1 MSRRLT
7 NTNAALR
14 HGWHPVARSG
24 EVADEPVAV
33 RLLGEPWVLARLDDG
48 LAAFADRCPHRLAPL
63 SAGRVD
69 AHELV
74 CGYHGWRFVVSG
86 ECTAVPAL
94 GPGVPAPRRA
104 RAAPPW
110 GVVERHG
117 LIWIAPEEPFAD
129 LIEVPEADEAG
140 FDSVWLE
147 PSRSFACAG
156 LLADNFLDTAHFP
169 FVHAGTIGAGEDTV
183 VAPYRVT
190 QDDDGFVVQME
201 QRVAN
206 PEDPKVATGEHPLVQ
221 RRWSTYV
228 YRPPFMLRLRLD
240 YPDAGMI
247 NTIQFCLQPE
257 DEGSTR
263 IYTRLLRDDLGG
275 DAARMAE
282 AARFEQ
288 AVLDEDLALQE
299 RFDLDGLPLIGDPP
313 RGDPLRGDDADP
325 AEEVSIRADA
335 AGVALRRVLA
345 SLVDRATRLPT
356 SGSGQPSDGRD
367 RPRTTARRTEFR
379 RTTIR

>member
-1 MSRRLT
+1 MGLTHRLK
-7 NTNAALR
+7 NTTAALR

-33 RLLGEPWVLARLDDG
+33 RLLGDPWVIARLDDG

-69 AHELV
+69 ARELV
-74 CGYHGWRFVVSG
+74 CGYHGWRFVASG
-86 ECTAVPAL
+86 DCTAVPAL
-94 GPGVPAPRRA
+94 GPGVPAPKRA
-104 RAAPPW
+104 KATPPW

-117 LIWIAPEEPFAD
+117 LIWLAPAEPFTD
-129 LIEVPEADEAG
+129 LIEIPEADEAG

-147 PSRSFACAG
+147 PSRSSACAG

-169 FVHAGTIGAGEDTV
+169 FVHADTIGAGEDTIV
-183 VAPYRVT
+183 GPYRVT
-190 QDDDGFVVQME
+190 QDGDGFVVQME

-206 PEDPKVATGEHPLVQ
+206 PEDPKVATGDHPLVQ

-228 YRPPFMLRLRLD
+228 YRPPFMLRLRLE

-257 DEGSTR
+257 DAGSTR

-275 DAARMAE
+275 DAARRAE

-299 RFDLDGLPLIGDPP
+299 RFDLDGLPLIAADG
-313 RGDPLRGDDADP
+313 DP

-335 AGVALRRVLA
+335 AGVALRRALA
-345 SLVDRATRLPT
+345 SLVDQAARLPAT
-356 SGSGQPSDGRD
+356 GSGRSAGGRD
-367 RPRTTARRTEFR
+367 RPLTAARRTEFR
-379 RTTIR
+379 RTKIR

>member
-1 MSRRLT
+1 M
-7 NTNAALR
+7 
-14 HGWHPVARSG
+14 
-24 EVADEPVAV
+24 
-33 RLLGEPWVLARLDDG
+33 
-48 LAAFADRCPHRLAPL
+48 
-63 SAGRVD
+63 
-69 AHELV
+69 
-74 CGYHGWRFVVSG
+74 
-86 ECTAVPAL
+86 
-94 GPGVPAPRRA
+94 
-104 RAAPPW
+104 
-110 GVVERHG
+110 
-117 LIWIAPEEPFAD
+117 
-129 LIEVPEADEAG
+129 
-140 FDSVWLE
+140 
-147 PSRSFACAG
+147 
-156 LLADNFLDTAHFP
+156 LADNFLDTAHFP

>member
-1 MSRRLT
+1 MTHRLK
-7 NTNAALR
+7 NTTAALR

-33 RLLGEPWVLARLDDG
+33 RLLGDPWVIARLDDG

-69 AHELV
+69 ARELV
-74 CGYHGWRFVVSG
+74 CGYHGWRFVASG
-86 ECTAVPAL
+86 DCTAVPAL
-94 GPGVPAPRRA
+94 GPGVPAPKRA
-104 RAAPPW
+104 RATPPW

-117 LIWIAPEEPFAD
+117 LIWLAPEEPFTD
-129 LIEVPEADEAG
+129 LIEIPEADEAG

-147 PSRSFACAG
+147 PSRSSACAG

-169 FVHAGTIGAGEDTV
+169 FVHADTIGAGEDTV
-183 VAPYRVT
+183 VGPYRVT
-190 QDDDGFVVQME
+190 QDGDGFVVQME

-206 PEDPKVATGEHPLVQ
+206 PEDPKVATGDHPLVQ

-228 YRPPFMLRLRLD
+228 YRPPFMLRLRLE

-257 DEGSTR
+257 DAGSTR

-275 DAARMAE
+275 DAARRAE

-288 AVLDEDLALQE
+288 AVLEADLALQE
-299 RFDLDGLPLIGDPP
+299 RFDLDGLPLIAIAADGDPV
-313 RGDPLRGDDADP
+313 
-325 AEEVSIRADA
+325 EEVSIRADA
-335 AGVALRRVLA
+335 AGVALRRALA
-345 SLVDRATRLPT
+345 SLVDQAARLPAA
-356 SGSGQPSDGRD
+356 SGRLAGGRD
-367 RPRTTARRTEFR
+367 RPLTAARRTAAR
-379 RTTIR
+379 RTAGRPTGTAP